1 MFYIVYIPPLY
12 LPRVIL
18 QEGQVW
24 VTACM
29 LSIQKGMRQHGQIPN
44 TQRAPQMIQERALLS
59 DLVLQMERV
68 RQRVFVWMLSDLVV
82 MLF

>member
-1 MFYIVYIPPLY
+1 
-12 LPRVIL
+12 
-18 QEGQVW
+18 
-24 VTACM
+24 M

-68 RQRVFVWMLSDLVV
+68 RQRVFVSMTDLVV

>member
-1 MFYIVYIPPLY
+1 
-12 LPRVIL
+12 L

-59 DLVLQMERV
+59 DLVL
-68 RQRVFVWMLSDLVV
+68 VV